1 MLTLIPAGPEGEA
14 EATSLVGSAAVDGFV
29 VYSVAAGD
37 AYLEAA
43 RGRGLPVVVCDQP
56 TDSGLPFVGIDD
68 RAAIAPAARALVEA
82 GHRKIG
88 VLAIRLKRE
97 RHDGPI
103 SWEELQEADM
113 HVQHARVM
121 GAMDVFAQAGI
132 APETVPVVT
141 QHIND
146 AQTTRA
152 AAQLLLD
159 AHPDLTAVL
168 CTTDSMALGVMTYA
182 RERGIDIPSELSVTG
197 FDGIDAAQRLG
208 LTTIIQPNKAK
219 GAAAGHMLSNLIAA
233 ADNAAAAVPAV
244 SRRVLRTNFAAGRT
258 VAPPR

>member
-1 MLTLIPAGPEGEA
+1 
-14 EATSLVGSAAVDGFV
+14 
-29 VYSVAAGD
+29 
-37 AYLEAA
+37 
-43 RGRGLPVVVCDQP
+43 
-56 TDSGLPFVGIDD
+56 
-68 RAAIAPAARALVEA
+68 
-82 GHRKIG
+82 
-88 VLAIRLKRE
+88 
-97 RHDGPI
+97 
-103 SWEELQEADM
+103 M

-159 AHPDLTAVL
+159 AHPELTAVL